1 MLFNAEAPTLELIRN
16 CYEACVIASF
26 FTLLSHYVAPNLHEQ
41 KEYFRSIRPK
51 LWMFP
56 LNKVTPPRS
65 GLTWFNI
72 IYVGIFQFCLTRPLL
87 ALSAVIAE
95 TQKRYCSSLLEPY
108 HAHIWIA
115 ILQGGFVL
123 TAMYCLAQFY
133 KQVKVDLACHGP
145 FLKFLCIKLTLFLC
159 FWQTWFLGLLAR
171 KSGPLKP
178 TATLAALDIHVSIPH
193 LLVCFEMTTFA
204 CTSHF
209 AFPWRAY
216 EIDSH
221 FHGAKTYTGTP
232 AQALLDAINPWDYA
246 KAAARGLRWLF
257 RGVRHR
263 KSDPSY
269 QRDFNNEQHA
279 DGKIDIEWDIPAVN
293 RGRSSARSDPGHTG
307 DLARRIEKTVNLSM
321 DRHTV
326 G

>member
-1 MLFNAEAPTLELIRN
+1 VLFNAKAPILELIRN
-16 CYEACVIASF
+16 CYEACVVASF

-41 KEYFRSIRPK
+41 KEYFRSIHPK

-56 LNKVTPPRS
+56 LNKVKPPRS

-72 IYVGIFQFCLTRPLL
+72 IYVGIFQFCITRPLL
-87 ALSAVIAE
+87 AFIAIIAE
-95 TQKRYCSSLLEPY
+95 TQERYCSSSMKPY
-108 HAHIWIA
+108 MAHIWIA

-123 TAMYCLAQFY
+123 IAMYCLAQFY
-133 KQVKVDLACHGP
+133 KQVKADLACHSP

-159 FWQTWFLGLLAR
+159 FWQTWFLGLLAP
-171 KSGPLKP
+171 KKGPP
-178 TATLAALDIHVSIPH
+178 LDIHVGIPH
-193 LLVCFEMTTFA
+193 MLVCLEMTTFA
-204 CTSHF
+204 CISHF
-209 AFPWRAY
+209 AFPWRRY
-216 EIDSH
+216 EIDSQIN
-221 FHGAKTYTGTP
+221 GAKTSTCTP

-263 KSDPSY
+263 KCDPSY
-269 QRDFNNEQHA
+269 HRDF
-279 DGKIDIEWDIPAVN
+279 DGKSNINFDIPAAN
-293 RGRSSARSDPGHTG
+293 RGRSSARSDPGPTG
-307 DLARRIEKTVNLSM
+307 DLARRIEKIVNLSM